1 MPRLIRK
8 FQVKEKTL
16 NLTLKIPP
24 LAQAAIAIFLIWLFD
39 RYAPIYH
46 IDFNYQNHI
55 ARVLIGIGAI
65 VAVAG
70 ISAFRKLN
78 TTVDPRYP
86 EKAKNLVIIGI
97 YKYSRNPM
105 YLGILLILTGIV
117 VYSGAL
123 SNILVLFLFVAF
135 INKYQIIPEET
146 ALQDKFGESYSQ
158 YTRNVRRWL

>member
-1 MPRLIRK
+1 MK
-8 FQVKEKTL
+8 L
-16 NLTLKIPP
+16 NLKIPP

-39 RYAPIYH
+39 RYAPLYD
-46 IDFNYQNHI
+46 IDFNYQNLI
-55 ARVLIGIGAI
+55 ARALIGIGAI

-70 ISAFRKLN
+70 IFAFRKLK

-105 YLGILLILTGIV
+105 YLGILLILTGIA

-146 ALQDKFGESYSQ
+146 ALQDKFGESYSR
-158 YTRNVRRWL
+158 YTRTVRRWL

>member
-1 MPRLIRK
+1 MK
-8 FQVKEKTL
+8 L
-16 NLTLKIPP
+16 NLKIPP

-39 RYAPIYH
+39 RYMPLYH
-46 IDFNYQNHI
+46 INFNYQYLI
-55 ARVLIGIGAI
+55 ARAVIGIGAI

-70 ISAFRKLN
+70 IFAFRKLN

-86 EKAKNLVIIGI
+86 EKAKNLVIVGI

-105 YLGILLILTGIV
+105 YLGLLLILTGIA

-135 INKYQIIPEET
+135 INKYQIIPEEV
-146 ALQDKFGESYSQ
+146 ALQEKFGDSYTH